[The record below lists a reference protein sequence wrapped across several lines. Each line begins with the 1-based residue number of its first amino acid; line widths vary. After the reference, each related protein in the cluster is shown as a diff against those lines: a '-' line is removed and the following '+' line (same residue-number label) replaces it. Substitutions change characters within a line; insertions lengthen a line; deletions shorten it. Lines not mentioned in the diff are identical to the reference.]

1 MCDYSLESQVS
12 RDAKVG
18 DRLVTSE
25 FSGTMTRGFCAQGA
39 PGVAVCLR
47 PGTEIAFDKPIEA
60 HGLWALPFH
69 AFWRA
74 RPHTAVFR
82 QINTETPGTHHD
94 ALELAD
100 GNVILLTNLRK
111 GQTAAVLQLP
121 ADPTEPRERNREEA
135 SPALEAVS

>member
-25 FSGTMTRGFCAQGA
+25 FNGTMTRGFAALDQ

-47 PGTEIAFDKPIEA
+47 PGTELAFDRPVEA

-69 AFWRA
+69 AFWKS
-74 RPHTAVFR
+74 RPNVAVFR
-82 QINTETPGTHHD
+82 QVNVETPGTHHD

-100 GNVILLTNLRK
+100 GNVILLTNLRR
-111 GQTAAVLQLP
+111 GQTAVVLQLP
-121 ADPTEPRERNREEA
+121 AKLAMPRERRA
-135 SPALEAVS
+135 SETAELEAIG